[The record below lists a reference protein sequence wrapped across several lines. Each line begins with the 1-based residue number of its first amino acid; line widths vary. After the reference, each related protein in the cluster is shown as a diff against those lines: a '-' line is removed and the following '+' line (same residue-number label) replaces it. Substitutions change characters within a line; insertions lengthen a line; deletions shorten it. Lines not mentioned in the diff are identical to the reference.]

1 MTGRAGQIM
10 GRLTAALFW
19 AMLVTVLAVAA
30 SLPFTR

>member
-1 MTGRAGQIM
+1 MFDRIM

-19 AMLVTVLAVAA
+19 AMVLSTIAVAI